1 MQQQIHESM
10 WDSNAGTKL
19 KLSQVTKDTYVLH
32 KSLSPFNYLPWYFIL
47 TGLSSFMHI
56 LRLHTTC
63 TTV

>member
-32 KSLSPFNYLPWYFIL
+32 KSLSPFNYLP
-47 TGLSSFMHI
+47 
-56 LRLHTTC
+56 
-63 TTV
+63 